1 MIDDDLDLDKMKKE
15 DLIALLKEMR
25 SAVPETVL
33 REDRPTKN
41 ALHPTMK
48 PIALVARMIRN
59 STRPDPSQI
68 VLDPFMGSGTTLMAA
83 EQTGRTAYGIE
94 LDPVYC
100 DVICKRWEAFT
111 GKVAKR
117 ENDARA

>member
-25 SAVPETVL
+25 SVQPETVL

-41 ALHPTMK
+41 SLHPTMK

-111 GKVAKR
+111 GKSACR
-117 ENDARA
+117 HDG

>member
-1 MIDDDLDLDKMKKE
+1 
-15 DLIALLKEMR
+15 
-25 SAVPETVL
+25 
-33 REDRPTKN
+33 
-41 ALHPTMK
+41 MK

-59 STRPDPSQI
+59 STRPDPTQI

-117 ENDARA
+117 ENDAGA